1 LKEGNILSFGFTY
14 NEDQL
19 ALQRTVRKFV
29 ENEIVPVRHDYDESE
44 EFPWP
49 EVKKMHE
56 LGIFCMNA
64 PEKYNGMVFG
74 NVTLCMVCEELC
86 RGCLGIG
93 ITPLAN
99 MLASEPLLYGGSEEQ
114 CEWWYPRICDE
125 GKLAAY
131 AVTEPGAGSDV
142 AGISTSVKKDGDYY
156 IINGSKCFITNGKH
170 ASQLT
175 VLATHDKSK
184 GNRAQS
190 FFIVDTSTD
199 GVSFGKSEQKMGMR
213 CSETSEVIF
222 DNVRVHKKW
231 RIGEEGDGFKLAMK
245 AFNSSRPFIA
255 SASSGV
261 ATGAFEFARDYAKE
275 RKAFGKPIANFQA
288 IQFMLADMAMEIEA
302 SRLLWQKAAWLLDE
316 GLMAAELSAICKCY
330 AADMAMRVTTDAV
343 QILGGYG
350 FCRDYPVEKMMR
362 DAKIL
367 QIFEG
372 TSQIQRVI
380 IAKDVLS

>member
-1 LKEGNILSFGFTY
+1 MSFGFTY

-19 ALQRTVRKFV
+19 SLQRTVRKFV
-29 ENEIVPVRHDYDESE
+29 QNEIVPVRRHYDESE

-49 EVKKMHE
+49 EINKMHT
-56 LGIFCMNA
+56 LGISCMNA
-64 PEKYNGMVFG
+64 PEKYNGMTFG
-74 NVTLCMVCEELC
+74 NLTLCMVCEELS

-93 ITPLAN
+93 ITPMAN
-99 MLASEPLLYGGSEEQ
+99 MLASEPILYAGNEEQ
-114 CEWWYPRICDE
+114 WEWWYSRICHE

-131 AVTEPGAGSDV
+131 AVTEAGAGSNV
-142 AGISTSVKKDGDYY
+142 AGIATSAKKDGDYY
-156 IINGSKCFITNGKH
+156 ILNGTKCFITNGRH
-170 ASQLT
+170 ASQLC

-190 FFIVDTSTD
+190 FFIIDTNNE
-199 GVSFGKSEQKMGMR
+199 GVSFGKSEQKMGIR

-222 DNVRVHKKW
+222 DNVKVHKMW
-231 RIGEEGDGFKLAMK
+231 RVGEEGDGFKLAMK
-245 AFNSSRPFIA
+245 SFNSSRPFIA
-255 SASSGV
+255 SASVGV
-261 ATGAFEFARDYAKE
+261 ANSAFEFARDYAKE
-275 RKAFGKPIANFQA
+275 REAFGKPIASFQA

-316 GLMAAELSAICKCY
+316 GLMAAELSAMSKCY
-330 AADMAMRVTTDAV
+330 AADMAMKVTTDAV

-372 TSQIQRVI
+372 TSQIQRLI
-380 IAKDVLS
+380 IAKDVLSPKRINN

>member
-1 LKEGNILSFGFTY
+1 MSFGFTY

-19 ALQRTVRKFV
+19 ALQRTVRKFA

-64 PEKYNGMVFG
+64 PEKYNGMTFG
-74 NVTLCMVCEELC
+74 NVTLCMVCEEIC
-86 RGCLGIG
+86 KACLGIG

-99 MLASEPLLYGGSEEQ
+99 MLASEPILYGGNEEQ
-114 CEWWYPRICDE
+114 WDWWYPRICDE

-142 AGISTSVKKDGDYY
+142 AGVSTSVKKDGDYY
-156 IINGSKCFITNGKH
+156 ILNGTKCFITNGRY
-170 ASQLT
+170 ASQLC

-184 GNRAQS
+184 GHRGQS
-190 FFIVDTSTD
+190 FFIVDTSTE
-199 GVSFGKSEQKMGMR
+199 GVSFGKSEHKMGMR

-222 DNVRVHKKW
+222 DNVKLHKKW
-231 RIGEEGDGFKLAMK
+231 LVGQEGDGFKLAMK
-245 AFNSSRPFIA
+245 SFNSSRPFIA
-255 SASSGV
+255 SASVGV
-261 ATGAFEFARDYAKE
+261 ASGAFEFARDYAKE
-275 RKAFGKPIANFQA
+275 RKAFGKPIASFQA
-288 IQFMLADMAMEIEA
+288 IQFILADMAMEIEA

-330 AADMAMRVTTDAV
+330 AADMAMKVTTDAV

>member
-1 LKEGNILSFGFTY
+1 MSFGFTY

>member
-1 LKEGNILSFGFTY
+1 MAFGFTY

-29 ENEIVPVRHDYDESE
+29 ENEIVPVRAAYDESE

-49 EVKKMHE
+49 ETKKMFE
-56 LGIFCMNA
+56 LGLNCMNA

-74 NVTLCMVCEELC
+74 NVGLCMVAEELC
-86 RGCLGIG
+86 RGCLAIA
-93 ITPLAN
+93 ISPIAN
-99 MLASEPLLYGGSEEQ
+99 MLASEPVLYGGTEEQ
-114 CEWWYPRICDE
+114 WDYWFPSLCAE

-142 AGISTSVKKDGDYY
+142 AGLRTTCKKDGDYY
-156 IINGSKCFITNGKH
+156 IINGTKIFITNGKH
-170 ASQLT
+170 ADKLV
-175 VLATHDKSK
+175 VLATHDRSRGSK
-184 GNRAQS
+184 AQS
-190 FFIVDTSTD
+190 FFMVDTKTE
-199 GVSFGKSEQKMGMR
+199 GISFGKSEHKMGMR
-213 CSETSEVIF
+213 CSETSEIIF
-222 DNVRVHKKW
+222 DNVKVHKKF

-255 SASSGV
+255 SASTGV
-261 ATGAFEFARDYAKE
+261 ASAAFEFARDYAKE
-275 RKAFGKPIANFQA
+275 RYAFGKPIASFQA

-316 GLMAAELSAICKCY
+316 KLMAADLSAMCKCF
-330 AADMAMRVTTDAV
+330 AADVAMNTTTNAV

-372 TSQIQRVI
+372 TAQVQRI
-380 IAKDVLS
+380 IIGKSVLA

>member
-1 LKEGNILSFGFTY
+1 MGFGFTY

-19 ALQRTVRKFV
+19 ALQRTVRKFA
-29 ENEIVPVRHDYDESE
+29 ENEIVPVRAAYDESE
-44 EFPWP
+44 EFPWL
-49 EVKKMHE
+49 EVKKMFD
-56 LGIFCMNA
+56 LGLNCMNA

-74 NVTLCMVCEELC
+74 NVGLCMVVEELC
-86 RGCLGIG
+86 RGCLGIA
-93 ITPLAN
+93 ITPIAN
-99 MLASEPLLYGGSEEQ
+99 MLASEPVLYGGTEEQ
-114 CEWWYPRICDE
+114 WDYWYPGLCEE

-142 AGISTSVKKDGDYY
+142 AGLSTTCKKDGDYY
-156 IINGSKCFITNGKH
+156 ILNGTKIFITNGKH
-170 ASQLT
+170 ADKLT

-190 FFIVDTSTD
+190 FFMVDTKTE
-199 GVSFGKSEQKMGMR
+199 GVSFGKSEHKMGMR
-213 CSETSEVIF
+213 CSETSEIIL
-222 DNVRVHKKW
+222 DNVKVHKKY

-245 AFNSSRPFIA
+245 SFNSSRPFIA
-255 SASSGV
+255 SASTGV
-261 ATGAFEFARDYAKE
+261 ALAAFEYARDYAKE
-275 RKAFGKPIANFQA
+275 RKAFKTSIANFQA

-302 SRLLWQKAAWLLDE
+302 SQLLWQKAAWLLDE
-316 GLMAAELSAICKCY
+316 KMMAADLSAMSKCF
-330 AADMAMRVTTDAV
+330 AADAANRVVTNAV

-372 TSQIQRVI
+372 TAQIQRI
-380 IAKDVLS
+380 IIGKSVLA

>member
-1 LKEGNILSFGFTY
+1 MSFGFTY

-99 MLASEPLLYGGSEEQ
+99 MLASEPLLYGGNEEQ
-114 CEWWYPRICDE
+114 CEWWFPRICDE

-156 IINGSKCFITNGKH
+156 IINGTKCFITNGKH

-184 GNRAQS
+184 GHRAQS
-190 FFIVDTSTD
+190 FFIVDTASE
-199 GVSFGKSEQKMGMR
+199 GLSFGKSEHKMGMR

-222 DNVRVHKKW
+222 DNVKIHKKW

-255 SASSGV
+255 SASTGV
-261 ATGAFEFARDYAKE
+261 ALGAFEFARDYAKE
-275 RKAFGKPIANFQA
+275 RKAFGRPIADFQA

>member
-1 LKEGNILSFGFTY
+1 LSFGFTY

-99 MLASEPLLYGGSEEQ
+99 MLASEPLLYGGNEEQ
-114 CEWWYPRICDE
+114 WEWWYPRICDE

-142 AGISTSVKKDGDYY
+142 AGVSTSVKKDGDYY
-156 IINGSKCFITNGKH
+156 ILNGTKCFITNGRH
-170 ASQLT
+170 ASQLC

-184 GNRAQS
+184 GSRAQS
-190 FFIVDTSTD
+190 FFIVDTDTE
-199 GVSFGKSEQKMGMR
+199 GVSFGKSEHKMGMR

-222 DNVRVHKKW
+222 DNVKVHKKW

-245 AFNSSRPFIA
+245 SFNSSRPFIA
-255 SASSGV
+255 SASTGV

-302 SRLLWQKAAWLLDE
+302 ARLLWQKAAWLLDE

-330 AADMAMRVTTDAV
+330 AADITMKVTTDAV